1 MKWIIFD
8 KIIPLIFFGYCFYL
22 SEIYNNEKI
31 KRIIIEVDVSV
42 ISLGGGP
49 TNFIKGIHHFL
60 PYKTRKCKFIV
71 SKKKFPYGM
80 KKSNYYFFPFPKFNE
95 SIYNSWVKLEK
106 NNKLILGPIFV
117 PEFWTLFPDIKIWK
131 ERRFSEI
138 LEQVKGIAVHSK
150 RVRDYLS
157 IRSNTTNLLQKFKII
172 RPCTNINPKNINPFI
187 KRKIDILFFEK
198 YEDLD
203 YSQQG
208 TQLLN
213 LFYNSSKIIERI
225 KYGNYT
231 KENMKFLANNSKFI
245 IYFSFFDTGAIG
257 LKEIQ
262 NYGVFTFSHQRDLI
276 IHNYTGFYVPELVNK
291 KDMIKAYDIIMKKIE
306 IITNLNPNSQLFAKI
321 NQKINIC
328 KNALNDLCE
337 SI

>member
-187 KRKIDILFFEK
+187 KRYI
-198 YEDLD
+198 
-203 YSQQG
+203 
-208 TQLLN
+208 
-213 LFYNSSKIIERI
+213 
-225 KYGNYT
+225 
-231 KENMKFLANNSKFI
+231 
-245 IYFSFFDTGAIG
+245 
-257 LKEIQ
+257 
-262 NYGVFTFSHQRDLI
+262 
-276 IHNYTGFYVPELVNK
+276 
-291 KDMIKAYDIIMKKIE
+291 
-306 IITNLNPNSQLFAKI
+306 
-321 NQKINIC
+321 
-328 KNALNDLCE
+328 
-337 SI
+337 